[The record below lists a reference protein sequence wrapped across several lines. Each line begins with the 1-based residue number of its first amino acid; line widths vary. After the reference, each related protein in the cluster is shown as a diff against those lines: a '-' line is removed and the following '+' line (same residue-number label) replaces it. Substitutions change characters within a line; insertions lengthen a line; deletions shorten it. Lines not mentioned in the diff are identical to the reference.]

1 MMGGKSLKSSQ
12 RRSHAAEAL
21 GGDWGRDD
29 SSEFSPAPESTVSRE
44 GGGDQGNGQAQ
55 SCFGSWMK
63 NKRVNSNV
71 PQESLIF
78 PQEMG
83 VVFPG

>member
-44 GGGDQGNGQAQ
+44 GGGNQGNGQAQ
-55 SCFGSWMK
+55 SCFGCWMK